1 MCFYTCLDWSKCE
14 RNLDWLV
21 SMVSKYVLLKPTL
34 ASHFF
39 AEKYKFQKLYA
50 SVGFFVCALAQSNSV
65 VCLWVNFFLKSV
77 SQLESES
84 ADTLPIF

>member
-1 MCFYTCLDWSKCE
+1 
-14 RNLDWLV
+14 
-21 SMVSKYVLLKPTL
+21 MVSKYVLLKPTL